1 MAITSANQLEL
12 LQTAEA
18 VAREKMIDPALV
30 VEAMEESLAR
40 AAKSRY
46 GADMDIRVSIDRKT
60 GKATF
65 TRVRTV
71 VDAELLENHQAEMT
85 ADQAAKTVA
94 QAGSDMVVVP
104 GITEIP
110 GDEEEET
117 QPETRKIRRFLLRK
131 PTERDLA
138 AAGDTDQTRAPE
150 DGDEL
155 IDEVPPVE
163 MGRIAAQSAKQVIL
177 QKVREAERD
186 RQYEEF
192 KDRAGTIINGTVKR
206 EEYGNVVVDV
216 GRGEAILRRNEKIGR
231 ESYRPNDRI
240 RCYIKDV
247 RREPRGP
254 QIFLSRTAPEFMA
267 KLFEME
273 VPEIYDGIIEIKAV
287 ARDPGSRAKIAV
299 ISYDNS
305 IDPVGACVGMRGSRV
320 QAVVNE
326 LQGEK
331 IDIIPWNEDQPTF
344 LVNALQPAEVSKVV
358 LDEEAERIEVVVPD
372 DQLSLAIGRRGQ
384 NVRLASQLTGLDID
398 IMTEEEESQRRQA
411 EFAERTQLFMDT
423 LDLDEFF
430 AQLLVSEGFTNLEEV
445 AYVDVDELLVI
456 DGVDED
462 TAQEL
467 QARARDHIDAINK
480 KALDHARELGVED
493 SLVDFE
499 GLTPQMIEAL
509 AEDGVKTLDDFAT
522 CADWELAGGWTT
534 VDGERVKDDG
544 LLEKFDMSLEE
555 AQHLVMTARVQL
567 GWVDPEDLQAE
578 DDAEDGETAPA
589 EAPA

>member
-46 GADMDIRVSIDRKT
+46 GAEMDIRVRIDRKT
-60 GKATF
+60 GRAMF
-65 TRVRTV
+65 SRVRTV
-71 VDAELLENHQAEMT
+71 VEDDAVENYQA
-85 ADQAAKTVA
+85 QLTVA
-94 QAGSDMVVVP
+94 QARQYLADPKVGDL
-104 GITEIP
+104 ITE
-110 GDEEEET
+110 
-117 QPETRKIRRFLLRK
+117 
-131 PTERDLA
+131 
-138 AAGDTDQTRAPE
+138 
-150 DGDEL
+150 
-155 IDEVPPVE
+155 EVPPVE
-163 MGRIAAQSAKQVIL
+163 LGRIAAQSAKQVIL

-192 KDRAGTIINGTVKR
+192 KNRAGTIINATVKR
-206 EEYGNVVVDV
+206 EEYGNVIVDV
-216 GRGEAILRRNEKIGR
+216 GAGEAILRRNEKIGR
-231 ESYRPNDRI
+231 EAYRPGDRI

-247 RREPRGP
+247 RREQRGP

-267 KLFEME
+267 ELFKME
-273 VPEIYDGIIEIKAV
+273 VPEIYEGIIEIKAV

-299 ISYDNS
+299 ISYDSS

-331 IDIIPWNEDQPTF
+331 IDIIPWNEDIPTF

-358 LDEEAERIEVVVPD
+358 FDEDAERIEVVVPEE
-372 DQLSLAIGRRGQ
+372 QLSLAIGRRGQ
-384 NVRLASQLTGLDID
+384 NVRLASMLTGLNID
-398 IMTEEEESQRRQA
+398 IMTEEEESKRRQA
-411 EFAERTQLFMDT
+411 EFESRTRLFMDT

-445 AYVDVDELLVI
+445 AYVDQDELLVI
-456 DGVDED
+456 DGVDES
-462 TAQEL
+462 TAHEL
-467 QARARDHIDAINK
+467 QARARDYLEAKNK
-480 KALDHARELGVED
+480 AALDHARELGVED
-493 SLVDFE
+493 SLVAFP

-509 AEDGVKTLDDFAT
+509 ALDGVKTLEDFAT

-534 VDGERVKDDG
+534 VDGNRVKDDG
-544 LLEKFDMSLEE
+544 VLEKFDVSLEE
-555 AQHLVMTARVQL
+555 AQNLVMTARVML
-567 GWVDPEDLQAE
+567 GWVDPDELNKG
-578 DDAEDGETAPA
+578 DDAEEEEQED
-589 EAPA
+589 

>member
-18 VAREKMIDPALV
+18 VAREKMIDPGLV
-30 VEAMEESLAR
+30 IEAMEESLAR

-46 GADMDIRVSIDRKT
+46 GAEMDIRVAIDRKT
-60 GKATF
+60 GRATF

-71 VDAELLENHQAEMT
+71 VEDEELENYQAEFT
-85 ADQAAKTVA
+85 LDQAKQYMDDPKV
-94 QAGSDMVVVP
+94 
-104 GITEIP
+104 
-110 GDEEEET
+110 
-117 QPETRKIRRFLLRK
+117 
-131 PTERDLA
+131 
-138 AAGDTDQTRAPE
+138 GDTFVE
-150 DGDEL
+150 
-155 IDEVPPVE
+155 EVPPVE

-186 RQYEEF
+186 RQFEEF
-192 KDRAGTIINGTVKR
+192 KDRAGTIINGLVKR
-206 EEYGNVVVDV
+206 EEYGNVIVDV
-216 GRGEAILRRNEKIGR
+216 GAGEAILRRNEKIGR
-231 ESYRPNDRI
+231 ETYRPNDRI
-240 RCYIKDV
+240 RVYIKDV
-247 RREPRGP
+247 RREQRGP
-254 QIFLSRTAPEFMA
+254 QISLSRTAPEFMA
-267 KLFEME
+267 ELFKME

-299 ISYDNS
+299 ISYDSS

-358 LDEEAERIEVVVPD
+358 LDEEAGKIEVVVPEE
-372 DQLSLAIGRRGQ
+372 QLSLAIGRRGQ

-398 IMTEEEESQRRQA
+398 IMTEEEESARRQK
-411 EFAERTQLFMDT
+411 EFEERTGLFMET

-445 AYVDVDELLVI
+445 AYVERDELLVI
-456 DGVDED
+456 DGVDES
-462 TAQEL
+462 TAEEL
-467 QARARDHIDAINK
+467 QARARDYLEAQNK
-480 KALDHARELGVED
+480 AALENARALGVED
-493 SLVDFE
+493 SLVEFE

-509 AEDGVKTLDDFAT
+509 AKDGVKTLEDFAT

-534 VDGERVKDDG
+534 VEGERVKDDG
-544 LLEKFDMSLEE
+544 LLEPFDMSLEE
-555 AQHLVMTARVQL
+555 AQHLVMTARILL
-567 GWVDPEDLQAE
+567 GWVDPADLEADE
-578 DDAEDGETAPA
+578 EEADEATEEA
-589 EAPA
+589 EA

>member
-46 GADMDIRVSIDRKT
+46 GADKDIRVSIDRKT
-60 GKATF
+60 GRATF

-71 VDAELLENHQAEMT
+71 TEEDEIENFQAELTAEQGAQA
-85 ADQAAKTVA
+85 VA
-94 QAGSDMVVVP
+94 QARPDVVVLS
-104 GITEIP
+104 GISQPAPTED
-110 GDEEEET
+110 GEA
-117 QPETRKIRRFLLRK
+117 PEPRRIRRFLLRK
-131 PTERDLA
+131 PTETDRTLMEGVDQ
-138 AAGDTDQTRAPE
+138 DTPPAP
-150 DGDEL
+150 GDE
-155 IDEVPPVE
+155 IVDEVPPVE

-186 RQYEEF
+186 RQYEDF
-192 KDRAGTIINGTVKR
+192 KDRISTIINGIVKR
-206 EEYGNVVVDV
+206 EEYGNVIVDV

-231 ESYRPNDRI
+231 ESYRNGDRI

-247 RREPRGP
+247 RRETRGP

-267 KLFEME
+267 ELFKME
-273 VPEIYDGIIEIKAV
+273 VPEIYDGVIEIKAV

-331 IDIIPWNEDQPTF
+331 IDIIPWNEDQATF

-358 LDEEAERIEVVVPD
+358 IDEEAQKIDVVVPE

-398 IMTEEEESQRRQA
+398 IMTEAEDSERRQK
-411 EFAERTQLFMDT
+411 EFEERSNLFMEA

-430 AQLLVSEGFTNLEEV
+430 AQLLVSEGFTSLEEV
-445 AYVDVDELLVI
+445 AYVELDELLVI

-462 TAQEL
+462 TANEL
-467 QARARDHIDAINK
+467 QARARDVLDAQAR
-480 KALDHARELGVED
+480 KALEKAREMGVEQ
-493 SLVDFE
+493 SLIDFE
-499 GLTPQMIEAL
+499 GLTPQMILAL
-509 AEDGVKTLDDFAT
+509 AGDGIKTLEDFAT

-544 LLEKFDMSLEE
+544 ILEPFDVSLEE
-555 AQHLVMTARVQL
+555 AQNLVMTARVML
-567 GWVDPEDLQAE
+567 GWVDPSDLDA
-578 DDAEDGETAPA
+578 DDETEEEH
-589 EAPA
+589 EA